1 MAHMGPHVEWGWES
15 PEPQVIPR
23 KDSKRSIS
31 LDIKFCHLFDLFKE
45 RNGEHTSRRLFP
57 PSSGIFRVCSLIY
70 SLSEEQ
76 QSHLLISLYPLSLS
90 FYAYPISL
98 RGSINF
104 RYSFFWSVSLFY
116 YFMRSGFWLE
126 SLFMLVSGG
135 FQVDFFFFCRL
146 QFVWFFF
153 FYNFFLLG
161 FHQFLIF
168 GDSEENWENPS
179 FSLFLMV
186 YLLTIRPFWLWN
198 SLFLIEDFS

>member
-1 MAHMGPHVEWGWES
+1 MSLLKLKKGELNKTGRQRSSNLGQFEIAIDPMDQWDHGPHVEWGWGS
-15 PEPQVIPR
+15 PEPNVIPR
-23 KDSKRSIS
+23 RDTKRSIS

-45 RNGEHTSRRLFP
+45 RNRGQASRRLFP

-76 QSHLLISLYPLSLS
+76 QSHLLISLYPRLS
-90 FYAYPISL
+90 FYPYPISL

-135 FQVDFFFFCRL
+135 FQVVFFFFRRL
-146 QFVWFFF
+146 QFVWLFFF
-153 FYNFFLLG
+153 L
-161 FHQFLIF
+161 
-168 GDSEENWENPS
+168 
-179 FSLFLMV
+179 
-186 YLLTIRPFWLWN
+186 
-198 SLFLIEDFS
+198 